1 MMRSTIDIL
10 KLYAKAHPLALSA
23 IIIASL
29 FWAVTWPASPY
40 LLGIL
45 VDALQNTNQAV
56 FSNQSTGFMSWL
68 TTSVNII
75 GWPVAAMIIINLLR
89 NMVYYTIGVSFEKS
103 IPSSKAALI
112 SKLFRYL
119 LGQSY
124 GYFENQYS
132 GQLANKIANAQS
144 GLESAIQLLN
154 LNIATLL
161 ALVISGGL
169 LASVNPFFALIF
181 WLWAISICC
190 YSYRNALIG
199 ERKSKAYATSQ
210 SQLQGEMVDSL
221 SNMMTVVTDATG
233 GHEIDRLDKF
243 VNQYVEEDRSLQSYF
258 NLARLGHGL
267 LTTLFIS
274 LMLIGLLVGFYYQT
288 VSAGDFAFIL
298 SLSWSMA
305 GFVHDLGKQFLDLS
319 QHLGKLSEGMS
330 LLQVVQN
337 VKDKENAKDYALQKG
352 SIKFSN
358 VSFGY
363 NDKLVLE
370 DLNLEIHSGEKVG
383 IVGRSGCGKTTLLK
397 LILRLYDV
405 KKGLITIDDHPI
417 QSMTQIALRHQ
428 ISLVPQDISLFHR
441 SIAEN
446 VAYGVAHV
454 SNEDLIEAAKKAHI
468 HDFIM
473 SLPEEYNTL
482 VGQRGLK
489 ISGGQRQR
497 IAIARAFLRNP
508 PIVLLDEATSA
519 LDSKTEAIIQQSL
532 GSLMKGR
539 TTIVVA
545 HRLSTLIAM
554 DRIIVLDQGRIVEQG
569 DHKTL
574 LLAKGLYSQ
583 LWEKQHDG
591 FIDLLV

>member
-1 MMRSTIDIL
+1 MKSTTDIL
-10 KLYAKAHPLALSA
+10 KLYAKAHPLALTA

-29 FWAVTWPASPY
+29 FWAVTWPASAF

-45 VDALQNTNQAV
+45 VDAIQNTNQATLR
-56 FSNQSTGFMSWL
+56 NQSGSLVSWL
-68 TTSVNII
+68 TTSFSTI

-89 NMVYYTIGVSFEKS
+89 NMVYYTIGVSFAKS
-103 IPSSKAALI
+103 IPSSKASLI
-112 SKLFRYL
+112 DKLFRYL

-161 ALVISGGL
+161 ALLISGGL
-169 LASVNPFFALIF
+169 LARVSPFFAVIF
-181 WLWAISICC
+181 WLWAISICY

-199 ERKSKAYATSQ
+199 EDKSKSYATSQ
-210 SQLQGEMVDSL
+210 SLLQGEMVDSL
-221 SNMMTVVTDATG
+221 SNMTTVVTDAMG
-233 GHEIDRLDKF
+233 AYEVKRLGSF
-243 VNQYVEEDRSLQSYF
+243 VNEYIQEDRSLQSHF
-258 NLARLGHGL
+258 NNARLGHGL

-274 LMLIGLLVGFYYQT
+274 LMLIGLLIGFYYQT
-288 VSAGDFAFIL
+288 VTPGDFAFIL

-319 QHLGKLSEGMS
+319 QHLGRLSEGMS
-330 LLQVVQN
+330 ILQVPQN
-337 VKDKENAKDYALQKG
+337 VKDKENAKDYSLRAG
-352 SIKFSN
+352 TIKFDN

-363 NDKLVLE
+363 SHKSVLE
-370 DLNLEIHSGEKVG
+370 DLNLTIRSGEKVG

-397 LILRLYDV
+397 LILRLYDPQ
-405 KKGLITIDDHPI
+405 KGLITIDGHPI
-417 QSMTQIALRHQ
+417 QLLTQISLRHQ
-428 ISLVPQDISLFHR
+428 MSLVPQDISLFHR
-441 SIAEN
+441 TIADN
-446 VAYGVAHV
+446 VTYGVEGA
-454 SNEDLIEAAKKAHI
+454 SKEEMIEAAKKAHI

-473 SLPEEYNTL
+473 SLPEGYNTL

-497 IAIARAFLRNP
+497 IAIARAFLKNP
-508 PIVLLDEATSA
+508 PIVLFDEATSA
-519 LDSKTEAIIQQSL
+519 LDSQTEAIIQKSL
-532 GSLMKGR
+532 DTLMKGR

-545 HRLSTLIAM
+545 HRLSTLVAM
-554 DRIIVLDQGRIVEQG
+554 DRIIVLEQGHIVEQG
-569 DHKTL
+569 DHKSL
-574 LLAKGLYSQ
+574 LQAKGLYSQ

-591 FIDLLV
+591 FID